1 MAWVV
6 SAVIAAVE
14 IGSAAL
20 IATAVMEVGIAM
32 TVVGTVTKSKELT
45 KIGGVL
51 SMAGGVASLAI
62 GAAGALGGAAAAGEA
77 GVAEGAAVGA
87 YSDVAGEQFAQ
98 AAAENAAGTVAS
110 SGLEAA
116 ASGAQSFG
124 ISDPG
129 GGFMDSMGGK
139 MSDSVA
145 SPISSGFDAKL
156 PPVGGIDAPALAPQA
171 AAPPVSGTASA
182 APVDNSSMLNA
193 DASGHDLV
201 SQPLGGSDAAI
212 PKPGMFEDP
221 KAWFKNLTPD
231 AQSRVSTALLQAGG
245 QAVGGI
251 FAGWS
256 EEQKLAL
263 AQQSQDL
270 LKQRVD
276 TANTNASY
284 VPTIAFKPVAPKG
297 LIAGAQGV
305 K

>member
-6 SAVIAAVE
+6 TAVATAIELGTVAA
-14 IGSAAL
+14 

-62 GAAGALGGAAAAGEA
+62 GAVGALGGAAAEA
-77 GVAEGAAVGA
+77 GVAEGAMAGA

-98 AAAENAAGTVAS
+98 AAAGEAAGAVSA

-116 ASGAQSFG
+116 ASGAQTFG
-124 ISDPG
+124 VSDPG
-129 GGFMDSMGGK
+129 VGLMDIGGK
-139 MSDSVA
+139 AAETAA

-156 PPVGGIDAPALAPQA
+156 PGLPGAVDAPTLAPQA
-171 AAPPVSGTASA
+171 AAPQVSGTASA
-182 APVDNSSMLNA
+182 APVDNSSMFNA
-193 DASGHDLV
+193 DMSGHDLIA
-201 SQPLGGSDAAI
+201 QPMGGVDAAI
-212 PKPGMFEDP
+212 PKPGLFEDP
-221 KAWFKNLTPD
+221 KAWFKALTPD

-256 EEQKLAL
+256 EEQKMKL

-270 LKQRVD
+270 IKQRVD
-276 TANTNASY
+276 TANTNANY
-284 VPTIAFKPVAPKG
+284 VPTISFKPVAPKG
-297 LIAGAQGV
+297 LINGAQGV